1 MWFAEGAAAK
11 LSDSSSL
18 AKALEA
24 HVNHNG
30 KAIGGVVPIIPVPF
44 DAGES
49 VDEGALRRLVD
60 FAVACKLDAICLP
73 AYGSEFYKL
82 SEEERT
88 RVVAL
93 AANQA
98 AGRLQV
104 VAQCNHGSSKVA
116 CALARSNLAAG
127 ADLLSIAIPRQFPV
141 PDEDLLR
148 FLAAFLNSSPA
159 PCLIQDFNPG
169 GPTLSAAFLTRLRS
183 ECPNLCY
190 LKLEEPLSAS
200 KVAAMVEATAGEVG
214 VLTGWGGLYM
224 LELIPAGNLWFDAG
238 FGPGRSSEPDFLAGQ
253 GGGHRPGVSLFR
265 ENNSAAVL
273 FSATP
278 GTLPL
283 LRKALAPGQGV
294 AGGRP
299 LPGGRLPAGRLY
311 PGAFR
316 APPAAG
322 AANVGGGRPWEK
334 SPGTRR
340 VKSEEWRVESGQ
352 PRVSGTSK
360 HLMN

>member
-1 MWFAEGAAAK
+1 M
-11 LSDSSSL
+11 
-18 AKALEA
+18 
-24 HVNHNG
+24 NQNG

-148 FLAAFLNSSPA
+148 FLAAFLDSSPA

-169 GPTLSAAFLTRLRS
+169 GPTLSAAFLTRLRA

-224 LELIPAGNLWFDAG
+224 LELIPAGICGLM
-238 FGPGRSSEPDFLAGQ
+238 PGLGLADLLNRIFWLAKEGDTDQ
-253 GGGHRPGVSLFR
+253 AFHFF
-265 ENNSAAVL
+265 EKI
-273 FSATP
+273 T
-278 GTLPL
+278 PL
-283 LRKALAPGQGV
+283 LFFSLQHLELYHYCEKRLLQARGWLEDARCREAAYQPDAFTREHFERLLQRALRTLEE
-294 AGGRP
+294 AGLG
-299 LPGGRLPAGRLY
+299 
-311 PGAFR
+311 
-316 APPAAG
+316 
-322 AANVGGGRPWEK
+322 K
-334 SPGTRR
+334 SGEWR
-340 VKSEEWRVESGQ
+340 VKSEE
-352 PRVSGTSK
+352 
-360 HLMN
+360 